1 MLCCQLAKPAQYIRI
16 YKTQNKCHGLYIVG
30 SCSCLATGTQRL
42 IWAATWSVVWIKV
55 ELAAWKI
62 KGPCFVGRADLAS
75 KKATGECS
83 TAISNQRFP
92 SGSTSF
98 TVSPEVSRG
107 FCSLSDSQIKRA
119 VESDALSGSL
129 CCPELQKPLIRF
141 QLKWSLHC
149 WQLSSACKLWPF
161 LLQEDVPSEAE
172 RVKDCTLSTNQRIS
186 SSRRKLKQYLSGF
199 KDELFHQ
206 EGSEALVHVA
216 QTGYAVSILGVL
228 QDQTS

>member
-1 MLCCQLAKPAQYIRI
+1 MPRLVNSGQL
-16 YKTQNKCHGLYIVG
+16 
-30 SCSCLATGTQRL
+30 CLATGTQRL
-42 IWAATWSVVWIKV
+42 ICAAAWPVVWIKV
-55 ELAAWKI
+55 ELVAWKI
-62 KGPCFVGRADLAS
+62 KGPCFVGKADLAGR
-75 KKATGECS
+75 KATGECS

-119 VESDALSGSL
+119 VEFDALSGGL

-161 LLQEDVPSEAE
+161 LLQEECTQWGRESKGRHTEHKP
-172 RVKDCTLSTNQRIS
+172 KDMFQ
-186 SSRRKLKQYLSGF
+186 Q
-199 KDELFHQ
+199 
-206 EGSEALVHVA
+206 A
-216 QTGYAVSILGVL
+216 
-228 QDQTS
+228 